1 MDTLQRP
8 TTRRS
13 TSLSPDA
20 ILHARER
27 RLTVEEYHAMGD
39 AGIFSEDDRVELLN
53 GHLISMSP
61 IGPSHA
67 HCVNRLNELFV
78 QRVIWDEQKR
88 AQVGV
93 QNPIRISSLSEP
105 EPDVSLYDPK
115 MPTDRHPGP
124 NDLLLVVEVADSSV
138 EYDRDVKA
146 QAYGEAGIPEYW
158 VVDLENEV
166 VEVFRR
172 PEADGY
178 AERIRH
184 RRGDDLSVTTLPDLD
199 SIPVADVLGKEG

>member
-1 MDTLQRP
+1 
-8 TTRRS
+8 
-13 TSLSPDA
+13 
-20 ILHARER
+20 
-27 RLTVEEYHAMGD
+27 
-39 AGIFSEDDRVELLN
+39 
-53 GHLISMSP
+53 
-61 IGPSHA
+61 
-67 HCVNRLNELFV
+67 
-78 QRVIWDEQKR
+78 
-88 AQVGV
+88 
-93 QNPIRISSLSEP
+93 
-105 EPDVSLYDPK
+105 

-138 EYDRDVKA
+138 EYDRNVKA

-158 VVDLENEV
+158 GVDLENEV

-199 SIPVADVLGKEG
+199 PVPVADILGEQE